1 MIFFKQDTVFG
12 TKLDYLLSNGDTM
25 AIEKKPEAP
34 AEEKAWENPV
44 ASEKPA
50 DHRDEEQL
58 ERQINEAKRR
68 HDNLEEN
75 TDAPSEDKQD
85 KNN

>member
-1 MIFFKQDTVFG
+1 
-12 TKLDYLLSNGDTM
+12 M

-34 AEEKAWENPV
+34 AEEKEWENPV

-58 ERQINEAKRR
+58 ERQMREAKRR

-75 TDAPSEDKQD
+75 QD
-85 KNN
+85 EASDNEQTKN

>member
-1 MIFFKQDTVFG
+1 
-12 TKLDYLLSNGDTM
+12 M

-34 AEEKAWENPV
+34 AEEKEWENPLQP
-44 ASEKPA
+44 EKPA

-58 ERQINEAKRR
+58 ERQMREAKRR

-75 TDAPSEDKQD
+75 QD
-85 KNN
+85 GTSDDEQTKN

>member
-1 MIFFKQDTVFG
+1 MMDID
-12 TKLDYLLSNGDTM
+12 
-25 AIEKKPEAP
+25 KKPEAP
-34 AEEKAWENPV
+34 AEEKEWENPV

-58 ERQINEAKRR
+58 ERQIREAKRR

-75 TDAPSEDKQD
+75 QAPATEE
-85 KNN
+85 